1 MMDFE
6 IVSQI
11 QTTETIAQ
19 GHGIRD
25 LARLRKNYGTG
36 NWKKKKGFATVRYQN
51 GVRAVVELHWYES
64 HGLGRREQKVKFIIE
79 VLP

>member
-25 LARLRKNYGTG
+25 LRSGTVEKKLRY
-36 NWKKKKGFATVRYQN
+36 WKLEKEKRVRDGSLSKWRQ
-51 GVRAVVELHWYES
+51 G
-64 HGLGRREQKVKFIIE
+64 GG
-79 VLP
+79 